1 MDASARNQYLN
12 NEILSAPPQKLHLA
26 LIEAI
31 IRAIHRGKQ
40 HWRAGGND
48 KACAALIHAQRMVCE
63 ILGGFNRE
71 VNPRL
76 VQEMSALYTFVFRS
90 IVDGNRRH
98 DEKKLDD
105 ALRVL
110 EVERGTWRAV
120 CEELGNAAAGGT
132 GSASGTPGRD
142 VVVDRPDPG
151 VPGRSR
157 PHSRPL
163 SDPSPLDRLP
173 GQGFSWEA

>member
-12 NEILSAPPQKLHLA
+12 NEILSAPPQKLHVA

-40 HWRAGGND
+40 HWQAGEND
-48 KACAALIHAQRMVCE
+48 KACAALLHAQRMVCA

-71 VNPRL
+71 VNPPL
-76 VQEMSALYTFVFRS
+76 VQEMSALYTFVFQS

-98 DEKKLDD
+98 AEKKLDD

-110 EVERGTWRAV
+110 EIERGTWRAV
-120 CEELGNAAAGGT
+120 CEELGSSAAIGT
-132 GSASGTPGRD
+132 GSASATPGRD
-142 VVVDRPDPG
+142 VVIDRADRG

-157 PHSRPL
+157 PHSPPL
-163 SDPSPLDRLP
+163 DDSSPLDRLP